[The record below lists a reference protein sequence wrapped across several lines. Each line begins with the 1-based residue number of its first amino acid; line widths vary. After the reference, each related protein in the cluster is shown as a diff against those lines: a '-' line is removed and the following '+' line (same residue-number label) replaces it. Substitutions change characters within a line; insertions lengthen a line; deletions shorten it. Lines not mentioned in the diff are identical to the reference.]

1 MERCTKMEKTK
12 TNGEDSAFPWIDSLG
27 SESEGL
33 TKREYFAAAA
43 MLPIKAQ
50 PNEHG
55 WFERWGNR

>member
-1 MERCTKMEKTK
+1 MEKTK
-12 TNGEDSAFPWIDSLG
+12 TDGEDSAFPWIDSLG